1 MECGD
6 RETLIKDVL
15 QFIEI
20 MPLLKKRVTKFT
32 RNHPVWSSWTGKT
45 MMAKSLAS
53 EANITTILIS
63 AEMIQSRSEIKR
75 VFELGENSPTL
86 VIIEDIDTAGTGRK
100 FTTIRYWVNICNHWM
115 E

>member
-1 MECGD
+1 MEI

-20 MPLLKKRVTKFT
+20 MPLLKKEGYQV
-32 RNHPVWSSWTGKT
+32 HEESILSGPPGTGKT

-75 VFELGENSPTL
+75 VFELQKTSPTL
-86 VIIEDIDTAGTGRK
+86 VIIEDIDTAGTG
-100 FTTIRYWVNICNHWM
+100 
-115 E
+115 